1 MAFLNKMMGDA
12 VNYGAP
18 LAPRMS
24 RKEQQLR
31 LQQEQEE
38 REKKIRRDAQFQG
51 GQDKYSR
58 LANPVLDY
66 ASGVAKDRQENG
78 ALSQN
83 VTAYG
88 VGEGVSDGVQYLQDN
103 PSLGALGRSRNLVGL
118 AEGATNFGRGVLGIE
133 GETDF
138 FDPVKARLNQS
149 SIPESGVVNPQM
161 SQGILDRLRA
171 ETGTGAL
178 TQYGLDANQLPE
190 RNMDTGALE
199 QLGEAPYEHLLPKQ
213 THVMPDGTVMDG
225 AEHSDDSGVLSTD
238 TTDASEPLLASDS
251 KGIESNK
258 DGVLSSIGKAV
269 SVDRSGTATGNKRD
283 ATGLSVPR
291 QKIDMSEMLMRVGG
305 AISGSAADGALA
317 SINSGTNTYGAIQ
330 DENRAMEMQQYE
342 ADQKAYE
349 AERDRESRLEIAKLN
364 GTRMSAAMAKDAAK
378 QTETYMQNEQRI
390 GTLDTLIDDLT
401 AAGDNISGPLD
412 GTIFSLWDRARG
424 NPEANLR
431 LRMEDVRVNAALTK
445 VEQTK
450 GAISDREMSLFLS
463 PMPKMTD
470 GEGVWIDWMT
480 MQRNIATRMNQ
491 VAKAGLDSSGTR
503 YLNAVDKDAPL
514 SAELEAYLAKYPP
527 K

>member
-1 MAFLNKMMGDA
+1 
-12 VNYGAP
+12 
-18 LAPRMS
+18 
-24 RKEQQLR
+24 
-31 LQQEQEE
+31 
-38 REKKIRRDAQFQG
+38 
-51 GQDKYSR
+51 
-58 LANPVLDY
+58 
-66 ASGVAKDRQENG
+66 
-78 ALSQN
+78 
-83 VTAYG
+83 
-88 VGEGVSDGVQYLQDN
+88 
-103 PSLGALGRSRNLVGL
+103 
-118 AEGATNFGRGVLGIE
+118 
-133 GETDF
+133 
-138 FDPVKARLNQS
+138 
-149 SIPESGVVNPQM
+149 
-161 SQGILDRLRA
+161 
-171 ETGTGAL
+171 
-178 TQYGLDANQLPE
+178 
-190 RNMDTGALE
+190 
-199 QLGEAPYEHLLPKQ
+199 
-213 THVMPDGTVMDG
+213 
-225 AEHSDDSGVLSTD
+225 
-238 TTDASEPLLASDS
+238 
-251 KGIESNK
+251 
-258 DGVLSSIGKAV
+258 
-269 SVDRSGTATGNKRD
+269 
-283 ATGLSVPR
+283 
-291 QKIDMSEMLMRVGG
+291 
-305 AISGSAADGALA
+305 
-317 SINSGTNTYGAIQ
+317 
-330 DENRAMEMQQYE
+330 MEMQQYE
-342 ADQKAYE
+342 SDQKAYE